1 MLLEHSQVRLFL
13 FHLCLFSH
21 FTDEET
27 EVQGNKI
34 NKLFL
39 DNLSPELLVN
49 RHTVT
54 LTSLLL
60 ERVKEAG
67 SQVSEWVE
75 NDGQEHRPEIQFSF
89 NGHLKWNA
97 QTEENPTDTER
108 DSENYSTQA
117 LHFFDRE
124 RKHKRIWPKAS
135 RQSEQDA
142 ETTLSSTP
150 RGGNWKAAAET
161 ESDDNLPAGKC
172 SGGLIS
178 FPQVT
183 PGKVRDNM

>member
-1 MLLEHSQVRLFL
+1 MLAPSTAA
-13 FHLCLFSH
+13 H

-39 DNLSPELLVN
+39 DNLSPELVN

-75 NDGQEHRPEIQFSF
+75 NDRQEHRPEIQFSF
-89 NGHLKWNA
+89 NGRLKWNA

-108 DSENYSTQA
+108 DTEKYSTQA
-117 LHFFDRE
+117 LHFIDKE
-124 RKHKRIWPKAS
+124 RKHERICPKAS

-142 ETTLSSTP
+142 ETTLPSTP
-150 RGGNWKAAAET
+150 RVGI
-161 ESDDNLPAGKC
+161 GKLLQKR
-172 SGGLIS
+172 SQMTIYQQ
-178 FPQVT
+178 QVLWRADFVST
-183 PGKVRDNM
+183 GDPRQGKR